1 MGQKQIKKDGSKVQK
16 ILFIVGVILLS
27 CIILSVFFR
36 QKFLETRQQMLASCV
51 SHETSQNHQHAE
63 FFLYQDGTQI
73 EIPGGIGLTP
83 TCMHP
88 VHTHDNSGTIHMEYP
103 RRVHVTLGDFFA
115 MQGILFS
122 DTQVGPIKKS
132 DGYRITVAV
141 NGKVRKQW
149 YAGTPLRD
157 GDTITLR
164 IASPKQ

>member
-16 ILFIVGVILLS
+16 ILLIVGVILLS
-27 CIILSVFFR
+27 CLILSVLFR
-36 QKFLETRQQMLASCV
+36 QKFLETRQHMLASCV

-63 FFLYQDGTQI
+63 FFLYQDSTQI

-103 RRVHVTLGDFFA
+103 RSARFTLGDFFA
-115 MQGILFS
+115 MQGIVFS
-122 DTQVGPIKKS
+122 DTQVGPAKTS
-132 DGYRITVAV
+132 DGYRFTLDS
-141 NGKVRKQW
+141 NGKVRKTW